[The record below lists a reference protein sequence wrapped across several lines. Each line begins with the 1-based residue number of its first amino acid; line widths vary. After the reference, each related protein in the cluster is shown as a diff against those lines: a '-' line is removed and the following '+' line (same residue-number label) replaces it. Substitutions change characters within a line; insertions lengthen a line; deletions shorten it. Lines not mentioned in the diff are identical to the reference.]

1 MSNEKLST
9 KSKSRSSRRLFMAT
23 SSAAAAASFF
33 IGGKALA
40 ADPEFVIKLG
50 TTAPAGTP
58 WEQALKAWKRRV
70 KKATDGRVKIKAYW
84 GGALGD
90 EQTIADRV
98 TRGGVQVYGGSCGG
112 ASNKVP
118 ELEGIELPYLFPTLK
133 AADKALDSSYDFVD
147 SMLNRRGLKLL
158 FYSENGRR
166 SIGLKGG
173 FVKSPSDLKGK
184 KMRSQQTDVHI
195 DTWRGLGASPVPMP
209 VTEVLSSLQTGV
221 VDGFDNTPLFTFAAS
236 WYQAVDH
243 FTLTQHSYQPGIIAM
258 NKEYW
263 ESLPADIRTA
273 LLGDPEAE
281 ARKHRKM
288 VRAMEPVL
296 VQNFR
301 NAGIAVHESTKAEKA
316 AFAKAT
322 KSAHAKFRKKHSG
335 DGSKMLAKFQ
345 AAM

>member
-1 MSNEKLST
+1 ML
-9 KSKSRSSRRLFMAT
+9 T
-23 SSAAAAASFF
+23 SSAAAASFF
-33 IGGKALA
+33 IGGRARA

-58 WEQALKAWKRRV
+58 WEKALKSWKRRV
-70 KKATDGRVKIKAYW
+70 KEATGGRVKVKAYW

-98 TRGGVQVYGGSCGG
+98 SRGSVQVYGGSAGG
-112 ASNKVP
+112 LANKVP

-133 AADKALDSSYDFVD
+133 AADKALDSGYDFID
-147 SMLNRRGLKLL
+147 GLLNRRGYKLL

-166 SIGLKGG
+166 NIGLQGG
-173 FVKSPSDLKGK
+173 FVKSAADLKGK
-184 KMRSQQTDVHI
+184 KIRSQQTDVHL

-221 VDGFDNTPLFTFAAS
+221 VQGFDNTLVFTFAAS
-236 WYQAVDH
+236 WYQAIDH
-243 FTLTQHSYQPGIIAM
+243 FTLTQHSYQPGIIAVS
-258 NKEYW
+258 KKYW
-263 ESLPADIRTA
+263 DGLPADIRTA
-273 LLGDPEAE
+273 LLGDPAAE
-281 ARKHRKM
+281 AKKHRRM

-296 VQNFR
+296 VENFKT
-301 NAGIAVHESTKAEKA
+301 AGIAVHQSTAAEKQA
-316 AFAKAT
+316 LAKAT

-335 DGSKMLAKFQ
+335 DGSKMLAKFE